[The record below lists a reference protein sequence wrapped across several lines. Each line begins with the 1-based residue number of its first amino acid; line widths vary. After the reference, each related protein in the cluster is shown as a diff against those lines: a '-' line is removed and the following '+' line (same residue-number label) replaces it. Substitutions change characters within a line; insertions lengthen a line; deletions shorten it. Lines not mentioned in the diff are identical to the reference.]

1 MARPHLSLNDE
12 PVGAVLRARPRL
24 TRDEVLGAREVA
36 DLLHIPPSTVLDF
49 ARRDILPA
57 HKLGRRWIFLRD
69 EIEACVRHAPSRS
82 HTVPDGQPPGGPA
95 RGSTGNRPKRYP
107 MAVPSRRSGEPPT
120 LFD

>member
-1 MARPHLSLNDE
+1 MARPQLSLNNA
-12 PVGAVLRARPRL
+12 GAAPTLRARPRL
-24 TRDEVLGAREVA
+24 TRDEVLDAREVA
-36 DLLHIPPSTVLDF
+36 DLLHIPASTVLDF

-82 HTVPDGQPPGGPA
+82 HTVPNAQPPGGTP

-107 MAVPSRRSGEPPT
+107 VAVPSRRPGEPPT